1 MLGKKTKDNNAGV
14 SAGKVKMT
22 TSIKGKIAMMLGFGA
37 VLTAVMILLIIVPK
51 VQDVL
56 GSQTKNYIYDV
67 TVSNGTMMETLRK
80 SMRLTEKGAL
90 KENFSHVGVEGV
102 ESSYAYVVSSKGEM
116 LYHPSEEKIGQPV
129 ENEVVQG
136 LVKTIASGK
145 HPEPKVVEYVFKG
158 ETKYAAYYVDQDDI
172 AILVVC
178 ADEKEI
184 MKPLNEIASL
194 SSVAAIVA
202 IILVTI
208 IGILI
213 SNRFIQPILK
223 VSDIVV
229 KMSDMDFTEDA
240 ESAKLIK
247 RKDETGLMARSV
259 ATLRQ
264 EMISMI
270 DEIRGKSQELFVA
283 SERLDGD
290 ASETA
295 KTIGQVENAVGD
307 IADGASNQAEE
318 TQSATENVII
328 MGNMI
333 EATNAEAE
341 ALERNSDEM
350 NVSSKNAMD
359 ILNELIQ
366 VNERTKVSIEEIYE
380 QTNITNASA
389 QKIKDATDLIASIA
403 EETNL
408 LSLNASIEAARA
420 GEQGRGF
427 AVVASQ
433 IQKLAEQSNQSASQ
447 IDAITSALIND
458 STKAVDTMQQVR
470 SVMDEQTEKM
480 QQTDKMFRQVK
491 NGVDNARSRVET
503 ISQRTENLDRSR
515 GQVVDVVQN
524 LSAIAEENAAS
535 SQETAASVAEV
546 SKIVADISES
556 AAGLKEIAHG
566 LEESVNKFKL

>member
-90 KENFSHVGVEGV
+90 KENFSNVGVEGV
-102 ESSYAYVVSSKGEM
+102 KSSYAYVVSSKGEM
-116 LYHPSEEKIGQPV
+116 LYHPAEEKIGQPV

-145 HPEPKVVEYVFKG
+145 HPEPKVVEYVFEG

-184 MKPLNEIASL
+184 MKPLNEIANL
-194 SSVAAIVA
+194 SSVAALAAIV
-202 IILVTI
+202 LVTI

-503 ISQRTENLDRSR
+503 ISQRTENLDHSR

-556 AAGLKEIAHG
+556 AASLKEIAHG

>member
-1 MLGKKTKDNNAGV
+1 MLGKKKRNGGMAE
-14 SAGKVKMT
+14 GKINMT
-22 TSIKGKIAMMLGFGA
+22 TSIKGKIAIMLGLGA
-37 VLTAVMILLIIVPK
+37 VMTAGLLLLIIVPK

-56 GSQTKNYIYDV
+56 GVQTKNYIYDV
-67 TVSNGTMMETLRK
+67 TTSNGTMMETLRK

-90 KENFSHVGVEGV
+90 KECFKNVGVEGV
-102 ESSYAYVVSSKGEM
+102 KSSYAYVVGSDGEM
-116 LYHPSEEKIGQPV
+116 LYHPTEEKIGQPV

-136 LVKTIASGK
+136 LVKEMASGR
-145 HPEPKVVEYVFKG
+145 HPEPAVVEYKLNGVK
-158 ETKYAAYYVDQDDI
+158 KYAAYYVDQDNI
-172 AILVVC
+172 AILVVT
-178 ADEKEI
+178 ADEDEI
-184 MKPLNEIASL
+184 MAPLDEIIKISAIAGML
-194 SSVAAIVA
+194 AIVF
-202 IILVTI
+202 VTM
-208 IGILI
+208 IGMVLSGRYI
-213 SNRFIQPILK
+213 NPILK

-229 KMSDMDFTEDA
+229 RMSEMDFTEDA
-240 ESAKLIK
+240 ETPKLIK

-264 EMISMI
+264 EMSDMI
-270 DEIRGKSQELFVA
+270 EEIRGKSQELLNA
-283 SERLDGD
+283 SERLEGD
-290 ASETA
+290 ASETS

-318 TQSATENVII
+318 TQGATENVIL

-333 EATNAEAE
+333 ESTNAEAE

-350 NVSSKNAMD
+350 NASSENAMR
-359 ILNELIQ
+359 ILNELMQ
-366 VNERTKVSIEEIYE
+366 VNERTKDSIDEIYE

-389 QKIKDATDLIASIA
+389 QKIKNATELIASIA

-433 IQKLAEQSNQSASQ
+433 IQKLAEQSNESASQ
-447 IDAITSALIND
+447 IDAITAALIQD
-458 STKAVDTMQQVR
+458 STKAVETMQQVR
-470 SVMDEQTEKM
+470 SIMDEQSNKM
-480 QQTDKMFRQVK
+480 QQTDTMFRQVK
-491 NGVDNARSRVET
+491 AGVDNARSRVVT
-503 ISQRTENLDRSR
+503 ITQRTDNLDRSR

-535 SQETAASVAEV
+535 SEETAASVAEV

-556 AAGLKEIAHG
+556 AAGLKDIAQG
-566 LEESVNKFKL
+566 LEESINKIKL